1 MVNYANI
8 THRVTFIGDMF
19 TGQEEWNTGFYIG
32 NESGGDMGA
41 APTLAEAQACATA
54 FQTFFTTAANAFNG
68 NYRFLAAKISSVN
81 TLGMV
86 DGATTQFYNLP
97 TPAQG
102 AGSGVSFPPQISVVA
117 TLATVR
123 TRGHGSKGR
132 MYLPGISAGPDSTGH
147 IASATVTSLTN
158 TLKTCLD
165 SINAHADVPGEI
177 VLNSAQVTTPVARD
191 AIMLPITNIRIGNV
205 YDTQRRRRNAL
216 AESYTTAVLA

>member
-1 MVNYANI
+1 MVAYENI

-32 NESGGDMGA
+32 NESGGDMGVD
-41 APTLAEAQACATA
+41 PSLAEAQACATA
-54 FQTFFTTAANAFNG
+54 FSTFFTTAANAING
-68 NYRFLAAKISSVN
+68 NYRFLGAKVSSVN
-81 TLGMV
+81 TTGHV
-86 DGATTQFYNLP
+86 DAATTQFYNLP
-97 TPAQG
+97 TPVQG

-117 TLATVR
+117 TLSTIR

-147 IASATVTSLTN
+147 IAATTVTSLTN

-165 SINAHADVPGEI
+165 AINAHADVPGEI
-177 VLNSAQVTTPVARD
+177 VLNSAAVTTPIARA
-191 AIMLPITNIRIGNV
+191 AIMLPIQSIKIGNV

-216 AESYTTAVLA
+216 AESYTTATLA